1 MEACAITDHG
11 NMFGALEFYKS
22 MLANNLKPIIGSEM
36 YLASDHTKKV
46 KEPHGF
52 HHIILLAKNEVGYH
66 NLMKL
71 SSRSFTEGFYYK
83 PRIDKK
89 LLSDYSEG
97 IIAGSACLAGEIAKE
112 LRFGRYNNAL
122 KAIASYKEILG
133 QDNFYIEIMRHGLDE
148 QEQIDGDL
156 IKIAKETN
164 TPLVATNDCHF
175 LEKAESAAHDALLC
189 IQTGKVVTD
198 QKRLKMESDEFYVKT
213 PGEMLEIFSDIPY
226 AVANSCD
233 IASRIDLNLSLGNPT
248 PPLYPFVGADEQDS
262 YLEKLAVSGL
272 EKRFKED
279 KIDDAIKDKYK
290 KRLNYEL
297 SVIKNMKFPGY
308 FLIVW
313 DFINFSKTHNIPV
326 GPGRGSAAGSLVAYS
341 IRITDIDPIIY
352 NLIFERFLNPE
363 RVSMPDIDVDISN
376 DKRQQVIDYVVNK
389 YGEDKTAQ
397 VITFGTMKA
406 RGVIRDVGRVLDIP
420 YSEVDKIAKL
430 VPDTLGITLKSA
442 LEDSKDLK
450 SAVKTDPNAKHIFEI
465 AKSLEGLKRHASTH
479 AAGIVISDTPLE
491 QTAPLY
497 RFPNEEMAVVQ
508 YTKEYMEDI
517 NLIKFDFLGLKTL
530 TIIDTAVNLIK
541 SKVSGFDISK
551 IPLDDEKTYKS
562 MCEGHTLG
570 MFQLESSGMQE
581 LIRKLKPHEINDV
594 IALVALYRPGPL
606 GSGMVN
612 DFIKRKNGDQKV
624 KYPLPQLENTLKET
638 YGVILYQEQVMQI
651 VMELAGYSAGEADVL
666 RRAIGKKKPEIVAA
680 ERIPFVKRA
689 IVRGVSRSKA
699 EEIYDLMAFFAGY
712 GFNKSHSAAYG
723 LIAYQTAFL
732 KANYPVEFMASILT
746 SEQNDT
752 SKLAKYIDECK
763 RINIAVLSP
772 DINISNISFTPT
784 NNGEIRFGLGAIKH
798 AGTAAINSILNER
811 KNGVYKDIYDF
822 ISRVD
827 LRKCNKKVIESLV
840 KVGAFD
846 KESKN
851 RNIMLENLPDILNW
865 AGVKKKCAGANS
877 LFDEKEIEPTK
888 PALIQ
893 AAETSDKQIFLWEHE
908 LLGFF
913 LSGNPLAAYESVA
926 KALEDTTDTENVR
939 IAGVITEITEKTTKK
954 QDKMAYIKIHTS
966 IGVVNTVVFPY
977 LYKKISSRFKISD
990 PVVLFCQ
997 LDLENKE
1004 AKAFD
1009 MTDIDKLAKI
1019 VQKITLRFNETEIN
1033 TEVLDKLDSLFKKWP
1048 GTFPVFIKLSQAD
1061 KILIMRAG
1069 SSFAFKLCAESM
1081 KYLCDNFSCKIIIE
1095 HSGRKRY
1102 SGPYIKK
1109 G

>member
-1 MEACAITDHG
+1 MESCAITDHG
-11 NMFGALEFYKS
+11 NMFGALEFYKN
-22 MLANNLKPIIGSEM
+22 MKANGLKPIIGSEM
-36 YLASDHTKKV
+36 YLASDHTKRV
-46 KEPHGF
+46 KEPNGF
-52 HHIILLAKNEVGYH
+52 HHITLLAKNEIGYR

-71 SSRSFTEGFYYK
+71 SSRSFMEGFYYK

-89 LLSDYSEG
+89 LLSDYSQG
-97 IIAGSACLAGEIAKE
+97 IMAGSACLAGEVPKE
-112 LRFGRYNNAL
+112 LRLGRYQNAV

-133 QDNFYIEIMRHGLDE
+133 QDNFYIEIMRHGLSE
-148 QEQIDGDL
+148 QNRINDDL
-156 IKIAKETN
+156 IKIAKETD

-175 LEKAESAAHDALLC
+175 LEKSESVAHDALLC

-213 PGEMLEIFSDIPY
+213 EDEMFEVFSDIPY
-226 AVANSCD
+226 AVTNSSD
-233 IASRIDLNLSLGNPT
+233 IADRIDLNLHLGNPT
-248 PPLYPFVGADEQDS
+248 PPLYPFVGIDDQGS
-262 YLEKLAVSGL
+262 YLEKLAVAGL
-272 EKRFKED
+272 EKRFAED
-279 KIDDAIKDKYK
+279 KIDPAMKNKYK

-341 IRITDIDPIIY
+341 MRITDIDPLVY

-363 RVSMPDIDVDISN
+363 RISMPDIDVDISN
-376 DKRQQVIDYVVNK
+376 DKRQQVIDYVVSR
-389 YGEDKTAQ
+389 YGKDKTAQ

-406 RGVIRDVGRVLDIP
+406 RGAIRDVGRVLDIP
-420 YSEVDKIAKL
+420 YSEVDKLAKI
-430 VPDTLGITLKSA
+430 VPDTLGVTLKSA
-442 LEDSKDLK
+442 LKDSRELRDKV
-450 SAVKTDPNAKHIFEI
+450 ATDPDAKRIFEI

-479 AAGIVISDTPLE
+479 AAGIVISDKPLE
-491 QTAPLY
+491 ETAPLY

-541 SKVSGFDISK
+541 SKENEFDISK

-612 DFIKRKNGDQKV
+612 DFIKRKNGNQKV
-624 KYPLPQLENTLKET
+624 EYPLLQLENILKET

-666 RRAIGKKKPEIVAA
+666 RRAIGKKKPELVAA
-680 ERIPFVKRA
+680 ERVPFVKRA
-689 IVRGVSRSKA
+689 VERGIKRSKA

-723 LIAYQTAFL
+723 LIAYQTAYL
-732 KANYPVEFMASILT
+732 KANYTVEFMASVLT
-746 SEQNDT
+746 SEQSDT
-752 SKLAKYIDECK
+752 VKLAKYIDECE

-784 NNGEIRFGLGAIKH
+784 NDGEIRFGLGAIKH
-798 AGTAAINSILNER
+798 AGTAAINVILDER
-811 KNGVYKDIYDF
+811 KNGDYKDLYDF
-822 ISRVD
+822 MSRVD
-827 LRKCNKKVIESLV
+827 LRKCNKKVIESLI

-846 KESKN
+846 RGNRN
-851 RNIMLENLPDILNW
+851 RNIMLENLPDILLW
-865 AGVKKKCAGANS
+865 ASSKMKYAGANS
-877 LFDEKEIEPTK
+877 LFGEKELEPK
-888 PALIQ
+888 RPELIKM
-893 AAETSDKQIFLWEHE
+893 AKTSDKQIFLWEHE

-913 LSGNPLAAYESVA
+913 LSGNPLAAYESIA
-926 KALEDTTDTENVR
+926 KALEDIADANNVR
-939 IAGVITEITEKTTKK
+939 IAGIVTEITEKTTK
-954 QDKMAYIKIHTS
+954 QQVKMAYIKIHTS
-966 IGVVNTVVFPY
+966 IGVINTVVFPY
-977 LYKKISSRFKISD
+977 LYEKIAAKFKVAD

-997 LDLENKE
+997 LDIDNKE
-1004 AKAFD
+1004 AKAI
-1009 MTDIDKLAKI
+1009 DIAAIDTLTKM
-1019 VQKITLRFNETEIN
+1019 VQKITLRFNETEVN
-1033 TEVLDKLDSLFKKWP
+1033 NGLLGKLDNLFQSWP
-1048 GTFPVFIKLSQAD
+1048 GTFPLFIRLSRVD
-1061 KILIMRAG
+1061 KVLFMKTG
-1069 SSFAFKLCAESM
+1069 GEFNFKLCDESL

-1095 HSGRKRY
+1095 HSGHKRY
-1102 SGPYIKK
+1102 SSPYMKK